1 MAAEQNPAANAPT
14 TKPATVTATAAAAAA
29 AAAPPLK
36 SDRIPSPP
44 TAAQTPPIDG
54 KSFYGYLI
62 NKDRTPTELLDALL
76 RAIAKHIIAEIGD
89 KKKQLLDKSKLA
101 AFYKVVGGD
110 YDSLFVDAPD
120 KSISYIWTALG
131 VQHMLYPGDNDF
143 VAPSVPVLTPK
154 GFARWESLQ
163 ILLEPEE
170 HVPYIQFAVRNW
182 GLKHPDT
189 GVPFPTDLPK
199 EAFPSKC
206 DPYIDAWHRGC
217 AEKLRHEA
225 APSTSQPSPD
235 PRVHFTHVRGSHA
248 AASARPATEKEY
260 LERERPSV
268 PFTHLPGSR
277 ANIGARQAHSP
288 RHRRHD
294 SADSS
299 SPEPAVRRRSFS
311 DYPPSSPEVP
321 RTSAHLDPRRP
332 VPLRRHSQTR
342 NLSPTPSDSDSDVQ
356 PSPRVRP
363 VAPGRPKHSV
373 RVFPPEGPPPPPAAP
388 VGRPHRAELRPPDS
402 RRRSLPS
409 GSTSPLGSI
418 RQKLSSFLPGSS
430 DRPHSSSRDKPRPE
444 RHGSRLS
451 RSYSDDSYAS
461 DSGSDVSPKQ
471 PKWRDR
477 DRDRLRERD
486 RERERDLERTIERHL
501 EREHRER
508 ELEEE
513 RERRSRKD
521 KGYMRRPVLDRRTSS
536 AADVDRRSNEYG
548 WEPRERDSRLRDRER
563 GRDRGREAELRRS
576 SHSDDRDRKRWR
588 DQDRSRGSSPLV
600 VGVGG
605 RKYPLPSR

>member
-1 MAAEQNPAANAPT
+1 MAAEQPKSAGSTPT
-14 TKPATVTATAAAAAA
+14 TKSATATGA

-36 SDRIPSPP
+36 SDRIPPP
-44 TAAQTPPIDG
+44 QATAQTPPIDG

-62 NKDRTPTELLDALL
+62 KKDRTPTELLDALL
-76 RAIAKHIIAEIGD
+76 RAIAKHITAEIGD
-89 KKKQLLDKSKLA
+89 KKKQILDRTKLA
-101 AFYKVVGGD
+101 AFYKIVGGD

-143 VAPSVPVLTPK
+143 AAPSIPALTPK

-170 HVPYIQFAVRNW
+170 HVPYIQYAVRNW

-199 EAFPSKC
+199 EALPSKC

-225 APSTSQPSPD
+225 ATPTPPPAAQD
-235 PRVHFTHVRGSHA
+235 PRVHFTHVRGSHT
-248 AASARPATEKEY
+248 ASAKQATGNEY
-260 LERERPSV
+260 FERERAV
-268 PFTHLPGSR
+268 PFTHIPGRR
-277 ANIGARQAHSP
+277 AHAGARQAQSP
-288 RHRRHD
+288 DHRRHV
-294 SADSS
+294 STSSS
-299 SPEPAVRRRSFS
+299 SPDEPAVRRRSFS
-311 DYPPSSPEVP
+311 DYPPSSPEVVRP
-321 RTSAHLDPRRP
+321 SPHLDPRRP
-332 VPLRRHSQTR
+332 VPLRRHSSTR
-342 NLSPTPSDSDSDVQ
+342 DPSPTPSDSESGVEL
-356 PSPRVRP
+356 SPRVRP
-363 VAPGRPKHSV
+363 VPPGRPKHSV
-373 RVFPPEGPPPPPAAP
+373 RVFPPEAPPTSTGCTRDAATPPYRVATSRAPPPQLAGQLEPARQHPAK
-388 VGRPHRAELRPPDS
+388 AEF
-402 RRRSLPS
+402 
-409 GSTSPLGSI
+409 
-418 RQKLSSFLPGSS
+418 FLARVIGKASQQ
-430 DRPHSSSRDKPRPE
+430 
-444 RHGSRLS
+444 LS

-461 DSGSDVSPKQ
+461 DSGSDVPPKMHNR
-471 PKWRDR
+471 RDR

-486 RERERDLERTIERHL
+486 RERERDLERTIERQL

-521 KGYMRRPVLDRRTSS
+521 KAYMRRPVLDRRTSS
-536 AADVDRRSNEYG
+536 AADIDRRSKEYG

-563 GRDRGREAELRRS
+563 GRDRAREEDLRRS
-576 SHSDDRDRKRWR
+576 SHSDDRDRKRYR
-588 DQDRSRGSSPLV
+588 DGERGSSPIV

-605 RKYPLPSR
+605 RKYPPAER

>member
-1 MAAEQNPAANAPT
+1 MAAEQPKSAGSTPT
-14 TKPATVTATAAAAAA
+14 TKSATATGA

-36 SDRIPSPP
+36 SDRIPPP
-44 TAAQTPPIDG
+44 QATAQTPPIDG

-62 NKDRTPTELLDALL
+62 KKDRTPTELLDALL
-76 RAIAKHIIAEIGD
+76 RAIAKHITAEIGD
-89 KKKQLLDKSKLA
+89 KKKQILDRTKLA
-101 AFYKVVGGD
+101 AFYKIVGGD
-110 YDSLFVDAPD
+110 YDSLFVGAPD

-143 VAPSVPVLTPK
+143 AAPSIPALTPK

-170 HVPYIQFAVRNW
+170 HVPYIQYAVRNW

-199 EAFPSKC
+199 EALPSKC

-225 APSTSQPSPD
+225 ATPTPPPAAQD
-235 PRVHFTHVRGSHA
+235 PRVHFTHVRGSHT
-248 AASARPATEKEY
+248 ASAKQATGNEY
-260 LERERPSV
+260 FERERAV
-268 PFTHLPGSR
+268 PFTHIPGRR
-277 ANIGARQAHSP
+277 AHAGARQAQSP
-288 RHRRHD
+288 DHRRRV
-294 SADSS
+294 STSSS
-299 SPEPAVRRRSFS
+299 SPDEPAVRRRSFS
-311 DYPPSSPEVP
+311 DYPPSSPEVVRP
-321 RTSAHLDPRRP
+321 SPHIDPRRP
-332 VPLRRHSQTR
+332 IPLRRHSSTR
-342 NLSPTPSDSDSDVQ
+342 DPSPTPSDSESGVEL
-356 PSPRVRP
+356 SPRVRP
-363 VAPGRPKHSV
+363 VPPGRPKHSV
-373 RVFPPEGPPPPPAAP
+373 RVFPPEAPPPPPAVP
-388 VGRPHRAELRPPDS
+388 GMRPHHRTELRPPEP
-402 RRRSLPS
+402 RRRSLP
-409 GSTSPLGSI
+409 GSSSPLGSI

-430 DRPHSSSRDKPRPE
+430 ERPHSSSREKARPE
-444 RHGSRLS
+444 RHSSRLS

-461 DSGSDVSPKQ
+461 DSGSDVPPKMHNR
-471 PKWRDR
+471 RDR

-486 RERERDLERTIERHL
+486 RERERDLERTIERQL

-521 KGYMRRPVLDRRTSS
+521 KSYMRRPVLDRRTSS
-536 AADVDRRSNEYG
+536 AADIDRRSKEYG

-563 GRDRGREAELRRS
+563 GRDRAREEDLRRS
-576 SHSDDRDRKRWR
+576 SHSDDRDRKRYR
-588 DQDRSRGSSPLV
+588 DGERGSSPIV

-605 RKYPLPSR
+605 RKYPPAER

>member
-1 MAAEQNPAANAPT
+1 MAADPKSAATAPT
-14 TKPATVTATAAAAAA
+14 TRPAPAPATTAAAA

-36 SDRIPSPP
+36 SDRIPPP
-44 TAAQTPPIDG
+44 QTAAQTPPIDG

-62 NKDRTPTELLDALL
+62 KKDRTPTELLDALL
-76 RAIAKHIIAEIGD
+76 RAIAKHIIVAIGD
-89 KKKQLLDKSKLA
+89 KRKQLLDKTKLA

-170 HVPYIQFAVRNW
+170 HVPYMQFAVRNW

-199 EAFPSKC
+199 EAFPSQC

-225 APSTSQPSPD
+225 APAATQPSPD

-248 AASARPATEKEY
+248 ASAKPPTENEY
-260 LERERPSV
+260 FERERPSV
-268 PFTHLPGSR
+268 PFTHLPGRR
-277 ANIGARQAHSP
+277 ANIGARQAHP
-288 RHRRHD
+288 PAHRRHD
-294 SADSS
+294 STSSS
-299 SPEPAVRRRSFS
+299 SPDEPAIRRRSFS
-311 DYPPSSPEVP
+311 DYPPSSPEAVRP
-321 RTSAHLDPRRP
+321 SAHLDPRRP
-332 VPLRRHSQTR
+332 VPLRRHSQPR
-342 NLSPTPSDSDSDVQ
+342 NPSPLPSDSDSDVQ

-363 VAPGRPKHSV
+363 VPPGRPKHTV
-373 RVFPPEGPPPPPAAP
+373 RVFPPETPPPPS
-388 VGRPHRAELRPPDS
+388 VGPGMRSHRAELRPPGS

-444 RHGSRLS
+444 RHSSRLS
-451 RSYSDDSYAS
+451 RSYSDESYAS
-461 DSGSDVSPKQ
+461 DSGSDASPKQ
-471 PKWRDR
+471 PTRRDR

-486 RERERDLERTIERHL
+486 RERERDLERTIERQL

-521 KGYMRRPVLDRRTSS
+521 KAYMRRPVLDRRTSS
-536 AADVDRRSNEYG
+536 AADIDRRSKEYG
-548 WEPRERDSRLRDRER
+548 WEPRERDSRVRDRER
-563 GRDRGREAELRRS
+563 GRDRGREEELRRS
-576 SHSDDRDRKRWR
+576 SHSDDRDRKRYR
-588 DQDRSRGSSPLV
+588 DQDRGSSPIV

-605 RKYPLPSR
+605 RKYPPGL